1 MISFIGLSVIALV
14 LLYIFAFQYIEKH
27 LNQGT
32 HMFGTF
38 FQPPKPVSNLQ
49 RYLTKEWRNEKANI
63 LNKASRRGDEYYAK
77 KWAIYEVRG
86 NPDHPPGEVFC
97 IRTGERL
104 DEFCLDE
111 EI

>member
-1 MISFIGLSVIALV
+1 MISFVGLTVVALV
-14 LLYIFAFQYIEKH
+14 LIYVFAFHHIEGQ
-27 LNQGT
+27 LNKEKR
-32 HMFGTF
+32 MFGNF
-38 FQPPKPVSNLQ
+38 FNPPDTLSNLQ
-49 RYLTKEWRNEKANI
+49 RYMTKEWRNERASI
-63 LNKASRRGDEYYAK
+63 LNKAKQRGADYYNK